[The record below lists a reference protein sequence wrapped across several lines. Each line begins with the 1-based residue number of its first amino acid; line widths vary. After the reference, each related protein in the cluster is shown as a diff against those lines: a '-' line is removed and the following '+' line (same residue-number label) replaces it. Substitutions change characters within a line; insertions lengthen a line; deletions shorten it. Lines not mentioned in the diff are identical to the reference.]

1 MAGKDCKR
9 PAISLTEELVQKIQP
24 KPYNTYIAKLRED
37 DAVTGENY
45 KNSKWANYFTVDA
58 SNTVRN
64 GRANPNHLFELFGS
78 FSGRTSTEVRIQL
91 LKNIASDTSFYKERC
106 AACLQ
111 SKSITFEMW
120 VEELADECVFCDEL
134 ALIGLC
140 NLYRRHCVVLTRNK
154 LWSTI
159 QADAPMN
166 LLDLLN
172 ECSIRLIYLGNQRF
186 GVLTWRPRLPKKV
199 ASKSPGFNI
208 VEEYTLDEDIN
219 TTKQVINTHQVSL
232 DAAGNVVTGGGD
244 GKAASKHQMAN
255 NYRVKETAEI
265 KPETR
270 EPGNAK
276 SLHVVTEKRSAQT
289 TKAER
294 TTPTM
299 PPTIPAIT
307 KPRPVTCPDDG
318 IVLSHYPWKSK
329 LEVHL
334 KRVSDIESDIWCNC
348 VVDYYKP
355 TPAPEVTPVISGVKG
370 YGLRKRL
377 IKEEF
382 PLEDQSKSDTIATD
396 KLIDQAKALI
406 NTVKTFITKP
416 VKRKHGS
423 KSGFSPSSTSKT
435 KPTNNALDVLQEQTV
450 RNLTPL
456 HVGTDG
462 STKPSTEVPPPAKR
476 WKIRCKLCDNT
487 FSSVKGLNTHHH
499 KDHGIVQCPK
509 CGKYF
514 STQSS
519 LDKHSYSH
527 WEAKYSCELCGKC
540 FQFES
545 RLNQHM
551 VTHIT
556 KKLPC
561 PKKSCDREFK
571 NIGDLNCHMNV
582 HTKGGWYYCDK
593 CSYKNKDKR
602 NTDLHRRKHDNPED
616 SRYECDKCGKKM
628 KYSMQFKHH
637 REQGC
642 EL

>member
-1 MAGKDCKR
+1 M
-9 PAISLTEELVQKIQP
+9 
-24 KPYNTYIAKLRED
+24 
-37 DAVTGENY
+37 
-45 KNSKWANYFTVDA
+45 
-58 SNTVRN
+58 
-64 GRANPNHLFELFGS
+64 
-78 FSGRTSTEVRIQL
+78 
-91 LKNIASDTSFYKERC
+91 
-106 AACLQ
+106 
-111 SKSITFEMW
+111 
-120 VEELADECVFCDEL
+120 
-134 ALIGLC
+134 GLC
-140 NLYRRHCVVLTRNK
+140 NLYRRHCVVLTQNK

-166 LLDLLN
+166 LLDLLK

-199 ASKSPGFNI
+199 ASKSPSFNI

-219 TTKQVINTHQVSL
+219 STKQVINTNKVSPN
-232 DAAGNVVTGGGD
+232 AAGNVVTGGGD
-244 GKAASKHQMAN
+244 GKVASVHQTVN
-255 NYRVKETAEI
+255 NYPVKETAEI
-265 KPETR
+265 KPEAR
-270 EPGNAK
+270 ESGNAK
-276 SLHVVTEKRSAQT
+276 SLHVVTEARSAQIT
-289 TKAER
+289 EVER

-299 PPTIPAIT
+299 PPTKPVIT
-307 KPRPVTCPDDG
+307 KPRPVTCPEEG
-318 IVLSHYPWKSK
+318 IILRNYPWKSK

-334 KRVSDIESDIWCNC
+334 KRVSEIESDIWCNH
-348 VVDYYKP
+348 VVDYYKF
-355 TPAPEVTPVISGVKG
+355 TSAPEVTPVISDVKG
-370 YGLRKRL
+370 YGLRKCP

-382 PLEDQSKSDTIATD
+382 PLEDQSQSDTIATD

-406 NTVKTFITKP
+406 NTAKTFVTKP

-423 KSGFSPSSTSKT
+423 KSGFSSSSTSKT
-435 KPTNNALDVLQEQTV
+435 QPKGNALDVLQEQTV

-462 STKPSTEVPPPAKR
+462 SMKPSTEVPPPAKSR
-476 WKIRCKLCDNT
+476 KIRCKLCDHT

-571 NIGDLNCHMNV
+571 NIGDLNRHMNV

-602 NTDLHRRKHDNPED
+602 NTDSHRRKHDNPED
-616 SRYECDKCGKKM
+616 SHYECDKCGKRM
-628 KYSMQFKHH
+628 KYSMQFKRH

>member
-1 MAGKDCKR
+1 MAGKDCKK

-24 KPYNTYIAKLRED
+24 KPYKTYIAKLKED

-78 FSGRTSTEVRIQL
+78 FSGHTSTEVRIQL
-91 LKNIASDTSFYKERC
+91 LKNIASDTSFYKEQC

-120 VEELADECVFCDEL
+120 VEELADERVFCDEL
-134 ALIGLC
+134 ALMGLC
-140 NLYRRHCVVLTRNK
+140 NLYRRHCVVLTQNK

-166 LLDLLN
+166 LLDLLK

-186 GVLTWRPRLPKKV
+186 GVLTWRPRLPIKV

-219 TTKQVINTHQVSL
+219 STKQVININKVSM

-244 GKAASKHQMAN
+244 GKVASAHQTVI
-255 NYRVKETAEI
+255 NYPVKETAKI
-265 KPETR
+265 KPKER
-270 EPGNAK
+270 ESGNAK
-276 SLHVVTEKRSAQT
+276 SLHVVTEARLAQT
-289 TKAER
+289 TEAER

-299 PPTIPAIT
+299 PPTKPVVT
-307 KPRPVTCPDDG
+307 KPRPVTCPEDG
-318 IVLSHYPWKSK
+318 IILSHYPWKSK
-329 LEVHL
+329 PEVHL
-334 KRVSDIESDIWCNC
+334 KRVSEIESDIWCNH
-348 VVDYYKP
+348 VVDYYKF
-355 TPAPEVTPVISGVKG
+355 TSAPEVTPVITGVKG
-370 YGLRKRL
+370 YGLRKRP

-382 PLEDQSKSDTIATD
+382 PLEDQSQSDTIATD

-406 NTVKTFITKP
+406 NTAKTFVTKP

-435 KPTNNALDVLQEQTV
+435 QPKGNALDVLQEQTV

-462 STKPSTEVPPPAKR
+462 SMKPSTEVPPPAKSR
-476 WKIRCKLCDNT
+476 KIRCKLCDNI

-527 WEAKYSCELCGKC
+527 REAKYSCELCGKC

-545 RLNQHM
+545 RLNHGH
-551 VTHIT
+551 TH
-556 KKLPC
+556 
-561 PKKSCDREFK
+561 
-571 NIGDLNCHMNV
+571 
-582 HTKGGWYYCDK
+582 
-593 CSYKNKDKR
+593 
-602 NTDLHRRKHDNPED
+602 
-616 SRYECDKCGKKM
+616 
-628 KYSMQFKHH
+628 
-637 REQGC
+637 
-642 EL
+642 

>member
-1 MAGKDCKR
+1 M
-9 PAISLTEELVQKIQP
+9 QKIQP
-24 KPYNTYIAKLRED
+24 KPYKTYIAKLWED

-78 FSGRTSTEVRIQL
+78 FSSHTGTEVRIQL

-120 VEELADECVFCDEL
+120 VEELEDERVFCDEL
-134 ALIGLC
+134 ALMGLC
-140 NLYRRHCVVLTRNK
+140 NLYQRHCVVLTQNK

-159 QADAPMN
+159 QANAPMN
-166 LLDLLN
+166 LLDLLK

-219 TTKQVINTHQVSL
+219 STKQVINTHKVSP

-244 GKAASKHQMAN
+244 GKAASVHQMVN
-255 NYRVKETAEI
+255 NYPVKETAKI
-265 KPETR
+265 KPDAWESS
-270 EPGNAK
+270 NAK
-276 SLHVVTEKRSAQT
+276 SLHVVTEVKLAQT
-289 TKAER
+289 TEAEW

-299 PPTIPAIT
+299 PPTKPAIT
-307 KPRPVTCPDDG
+307 KPHPVTCPDDG

-329 LEVHL
+329 LEIHL
-334 KRVSDIESDIWCNC
+334 KRVSDIESDIWCNR
-348 VVDYYKP
+348 VIDYYKF
-355 TPAPEVTPVISGVKG
+355 TPAPEVTPIISGVKG
-370 YGLRKRL
+370 YGLRKHP

-382 PLEDQSKSDTIATD
+382 PLEEQSQSDTIATD

-406 NTVKTFITKP
+406 STAKSSVTKP

-423 KSGFSPSSTSKT
+423 KSGFSPSSTSIT
-435 KPTNNALDVLQEQTV
+435 KPKSNALDVLQEQTV

-462 STKPSTEVPPPAKR
+462 SMKLSTKVPPPTKR
-476 WKIRCKLCDNT
+476 RKIRCKLCDNT
-487 FSSVKGLNTHHH
+487 FLSVKGLNTHHH

-527 WEAKYSCELCGKC
+527 G
-540 FQFES
+540 
-545 RLNQHM
+545 R
-551 VTHIT
+551 
-556 KKLPC
+556 P
-561 PKKSCDREFK
+561 
-571 NIGDLNCHMNV
+571 
-582 HTKGGWYYCDK
+582 
-593 CSYKNKDKR
+593 
-602 NTDLHRRKHDNPED
+602 NTVVNYAANAFSLRV
-616 SRYECDKCGKKM
+616 G
-628 KYSMQFKHH
+628 
-637 REQGC
+637 
-642 EL
+642 